1 MKGKEFSKDR
11 EFAVVLEKIHSDF
24 KIIVEDLSSVKKK
37 VEAIKIIVEDLSSVK
52 KKVEAIFE
60 EQGNQKE
67 VASIIKTDLRIIKT
81 DLAEIKIVLKD
92 HAKRLSQLE
101 TVR

>member
-1 MKGKEFSKDR
+1 MKGKEFSKNR

-24 KIIVEDLSSVKKK
+24 KVI
-37 VEAIKIIVEDLSSVK
+37 AEDLSSVK

-81 DLAEIKIVLKD
+81 DLAEIKIALKD

>member
-24 KIIVEDLSSVKKK
+24 KVI
-37 VEAIKIIVEDLSSVK
+37 AEDLSSVK

-81 DLAEIKIVLKD
+81 DLAEIKIAFKD